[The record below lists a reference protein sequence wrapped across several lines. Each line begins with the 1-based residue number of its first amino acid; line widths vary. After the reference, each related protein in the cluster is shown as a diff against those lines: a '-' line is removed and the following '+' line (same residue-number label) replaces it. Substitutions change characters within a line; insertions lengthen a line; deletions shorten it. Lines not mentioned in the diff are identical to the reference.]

1 MSAAVTR
8 LRRRTFSA
16 AGVFNGQEKTC
27 DGGCCRL
34 FFALAVVFVGG
45 RMVTTWIGIGLSIAC
60 LFTDGAALAAPRA
73 GPRDALETAV
83 ERFMT
88 IVHNGRPDAA
98 IGADRSGRIRQIVR
112 EMFDF
117 DEISRRT
124 LSRHWQ
130 TLQRKEQ
137 AEFVT
142 LFRDLLERA
151 YLTQM
156 EAGGGEKITFL
167 SEAMEP
173 GGSAIVRSKVT
184 TRQGSEIPLDY
195 RMHVRDGSWRIY
207 DVLVQGIS
215 FTASYRTQFDRVIR
229 AESYGSLRGRLQK
242 KAADA
247 ADAER

>member
-1 MSAAVTR
+1 
-8 LRRRTFSA
+8 
-16 AGVFNGQEKTC
+16 
-27 DGGCCRL
+27 
-34 FFALAVVFVGG
+34 
-45 RMVTTWIGIGLSIAC
+45 
-60 LFTDGAALAAPRA
+60 
-73 GPRDALETAV
+73 
-83 ERFMT
+83 MT
-88 IVHNGRPDAA
+88 IVQNDRPDPAV
-98 IGADRSGRIRQIVR
+98 GADPLGEIRQIVR

-156 EAGGGEKITFL
+156 ESAGGEKITFF
-167 SEAMEP
+167 SEAMEA
-173 GGSAIVRSKVT
+173 GGSAIVRSRVT
-184 TRQGSEIPLDY
+184 TRQGSEIPVDY
-195 RMHVRDGSWRIY
+195 RMHVRDGTWRI
-207 DVLVQGIS
+207 DDGLGQGIS

-229 AESYGSLRGRLQK
+229 AESYNSLRERLQK
-242 KAADA
+242 KAAGA

>member
-1 MSAAVTR
+1 MKAP
-8 LRRRTFSA
+8 
-16 AGVFNGQEKTC
+16 
-27 DGGCCRL
+27 
-34 FFALAVVFVGG
+34 
-45 RMVTTWIGIGLSIAC
+45 MTTWIGIGLSMAC
-60 LFTDGAALAAPRA
+60 LFAAEAALAAPQA
-73 GPRDALETAV
+73 GPRDAVEAAV
-83 ERFMT
+83 GRFMT
-88 IVHNGRPDAA
+88 IVQDGRPDAA
-98 IGADRSGRIRQIVR
+98 IGADRLGKIRQIVR

-117 DEISRRT
+117 DEISQRA

-130 TLQRKEQ
+130 TLLREEQ

-156 EAGGGEKITFL
+156 EAADGEKITFL

-207 DVLVQGIS
+207 DVVVHGIS
-215 FTASYRTQFDRVIR
+215 FIASYRTQFDRVIR
-229 AESYGSLRGRLQK
+229 AESYRSLRERLQK
-242 KAADA
+242 KAAET